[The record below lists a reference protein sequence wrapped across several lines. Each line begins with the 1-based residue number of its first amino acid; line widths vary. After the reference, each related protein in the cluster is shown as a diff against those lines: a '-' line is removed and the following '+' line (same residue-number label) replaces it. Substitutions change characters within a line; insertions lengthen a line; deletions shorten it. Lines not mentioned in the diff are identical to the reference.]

1 VAAPHLWR
9 EPVPDERFSFLWPP
23 HYMLVG
29 PGTQN
34 RGTHNEDAF
43 LFLLGLLALNLNP
56 LSKALPSGTTLLFAY
71 TPDSGGP

>member
-1 VAAPHLWR
+1 
-9 EPVPDERFSFLWPP
+9 
-23 HYMLVG
+23 MLVG

-34 RGTHNEDAF
+34 RGTHNEDTF

-71 TPDSGGP
+71 TPDSGGS